1 MARRRFIITY
11 DISDPRRLRNVAR
24 ALEGYG
30 TRLQFSVFECLL
42 DPLRL
47 SKAKSALK
55 DIIDE
60 SEDQILFI
68 ALGPETTDVGLS
80 LESLGRPYLE
90 RTLVTIV

>member
-1 MARRRFIITY
+1 M
-11 DISDPRRLRNVAR
+11 AR

-42 DPLRL
+42 DSLRL
-47 SKAKSALK
+47 AKAKSALK

-68 ALGPETTDVGLS
+68 SLGPETTAVALS
-80 LESLGRPYLE
+80 LESLGRPYRE